1 MTEKKI
7 LFTILIKGFE
17 NLSQIKKQTNKQNYF
32 TEIITLIPVKCWS
45 DNYC

>member
-17 NLSQIKKQTNKQNYF
+17 KLKKKNFF

-45 DNYC
+45 DKYC

>member
-17 NLSQIKKQTNKQNYF
+17 KLKKNTKTKTNFF